1 MGNLMLSRVHR
12 TSATRPIIALNGN
25 GVCQFINAADMG
37 RRTVRFQ
44 REENR
49 CEFAVGV
56 NGREALRVVVVW
68 DDM

>member
-1 MGNLMLSRVHR
+1 MGTLMLSRVHR

-25 GVCQFINAADMG
+25 GICQFINAAEIG
-37 RRTVRFQ
+37 RKTVRFQ
-44 REENR
+44 REESR

-56 NGREALRVVVVW
+56 DRREALRVVVVW